1 MPQSY
6 KTLGQIE
13 PTKDTITNVYVTGA
27 SASAIVGTFTIDT
40 MNVIDQFGLGG
51 VANVF
56 IRPINESLDSK
67 HFIMR
72 SAGFNSNSITVFTGA
87 FTMQN
92 NMILGVSS
100 NMSNVVFQASGVEI
114 T

>member
-6 KTLGQIE
+6 KILGQIE
-13 PTKDTITNVYVTGA
+13 PTKDTDTNVYVTGA
-27 SASAIVGTFTIDT
+27 AASAIVGTFTLDT
-40 MNVIDQFGLGG
+40 TRVIDPLGLGG

-56 IRPINESLDSK
+56 IRPINETLTTK
-67 HFIMR
+67 HYIMR
-72 SAGFNSNSITVFTGA
+72 SAGVNSNSITVFTGA

-92 NMILGVSS
+92 NVILGVSS
-100 NMSNVVFQASGVEI
+100 NMNNVVFQASGVEI